1 MRTEQDVT
9 GKAALLLKGTILGG
23 LPLGFKVD
31 RLQEP
36 HTGGSELDVAL
47 RWPLTGLLVWGS
59 VLVV

>member
-9 GKAALLLKGTILGG
+9 GKAALLLKGISQEA
-23 LPLGFKVD
+23 LGFEVD